1 MLDNTNKKE
10 GLKMTTSKWM
20 HAGTIL
26 KMNAI
31 NYPDKLGWQDK
42 NNEFNFKDWNER
54 SCRLAN
60 GLKNLGVGY
69 QEPFA
74 VLAFN
79 RGEWMDIYAGCAK
92 GGQRVVP
99 IMFRLAGPDIEYIVN
114 HSECKAFIVE
124 APFVE
129 LIDTIKDKLPVPKDA
144 YIYLG
149 DGPVP
154 EGYIGYEDWLV
165 NSSPDEPDIVVDAAD
180 IWTIMYT
187 SGTTGR
193 PKGVMRTHES
203 TVAQYFLS
211 NINTGV
217 LPTDKVMLVM
227 PMCHI
232 NSIFYSFPYTLV
244 SAPVF
249 VYNMVSFDP
258 EDLLKTIEKYKIT
271 YTSLVPTHYIMM
283 LALPDDVKNNID
295 VSSIR
300 QLLISSAPAR
310 KDLKLAIMEYFK
322 NAELWEAYGTTEGGL
337 ITLLRPEYQFEK
349 LGSIGK
355 EIFGTDRI
363 KLLDEDRN
371 PVPDGKV
378 GEVFYRTPML
388 FKKYLKEPEKTK
400 EAFFGEWSSAGD
412 MARRDKDGFYTL
424 VDRKANMII
433 TGGENVYPSEVESV
447 IGAHEVIKDIAVIG
461 IPDDKWGEAIKAVVI
476 LHDGYEPSDD
486 LANELMAFCKGK
498 IAGFKR
504 PKSLDFIKEE
514 EMPRT
519 GTGKILH
526 RILREKYGKWSDA

>member
-1 MLDNTNKKE
+1 MNV
-10 GLKMTTSKWM
+10 SKWM
-20 HAGTIL
+20 HAGTML
-26 KMNAI
+26 KMNAL

-54 SCRLAN
+54 SCRFAN
-60 GLKNLGVGY
+60 GLKDLGVGHKDT
-69 QEPFA
+69 FA
-74 VLAFN
+74 VIAFN

-92 GGQRVVP
+92 GGQIAVP
-99 IMFRLAGPDIEYIVN
+99 VMFRLAAPNIEYIVN

-129 LIDTIKDKLPVPKDA
+129 MIDSIKDNLPVPKDA
-144 YIYLG
+144 YVYMG

-154 EGYIGYEDWLV
+154 EGYIDFEGWLSK
-165 NSSPDEPDIVVDAAD
+165 SSPDEPEVMVDSAD

-203 TVAQYFLS
+203 TVAQYYLN
-211 NINTGV
+211 NINMGV

-258 EDLLKTIEKYKIT
+258 EDLLRTIDKYKIT

-283 LALPDDVKNNID
+283 LALPDEVKNNID

-310 KDLKLAIMEYFK
+310 KDLKVAIMDYFK
-322 NAELWEAYGTTEGGL
+322 NAELWEAYGSTEGGL
-337 ITLLRPEYQFEK
+337 VTLLRPEDQFKK

-363 KLLDEDRN
+363 KILDEDRN
-371 PVPDGKV
+371 EVPDGEV
-378 GEVFYRTPML
+378 GELFYRTPML
-388 FKKYLKEPEKTK
+388 FKEYLKEPEKTK
-400 EAFFGEWSSAGD
+400 EAFEGEWSSAGD
-412 MARRDKDGFYTL
+412 MVKRDEDGYYTL

-433 TGGENVYPSEVESV
+433 TGGENVYPSEVEEVVGS
-447 IGAHEVIKDIAVIG
+447 HEAVQDVAVIG
-461 IPDDKWGEAIKAVVI
+461 IPDDKWGEAIKAVVV
-476 LHDGYEPSDD
+476 LKAGYEPGED
-486 LANELMAFCKGK
+486 LAREILDYCRGK
-498 IAGFKR
+498 IAGYKR
-504 PKSLDFIKEE
+504 PKTMDFIKDED
-514 EMPRT
+514 MPRT
-519 GTGKILH
+519 PTGKILH
-526 RILREKYGKWSDA
+526 RILREKFGKWSDE